1 MKCHS
6 VRSWSKRIGIAS
18 IVPVGAALA
27 IAGGAVAVATAP
39 IWLPLRRSYQ
49 RKRQRRREQLNAAR
63 QAAAS
68 HHERQHLF
76 EIGFHSTDTQRAL
89 DMLEIVEADA
99 FIPRQ
104 IRPRRES
111 AGAADTTFPPPSSIP
126 EQLLTALNSVA
137 ASRSVANSG
146 AAHSAL
152 GADGTHHSR
161 PQSRRCQSC
170 PALSTLSDAA
180 LVSANMPDAP
190 PPGLAEPGVDAIRRE
205 EEAVLAEETWRRR
218 HSLPAM
224 GGAREAGAAGG
235 GLERTRAAQE
245 AVEEAAIDAE
255 EDEDEADEK
264 DEDWDADL
272 EEEEDDEDEDD
283 DDDDDEWTE
292 GDKVLQVETMNQR
305 VVKMQYAVRG
315 QVPTTAEL
323 IQTEIN
329 NGQGNW
335 PFDEVLFCNIGNPHS
350 VGQKPITFYRQVLA
364 LVDCPWLLDD
374 PRAKELFPA
383 DAIERARYLSNFMT
397 GGTGAYSHSQGVL
410 AIRKT
415 VASFIEQRD
424 GYSCDPNNIFLTNGA
439 STAIQMVLTALINS
453 PSDAVLVPMPQYP
466 IYSALLS
473 LLNGKMLG
481 YHMDENRDW
490 ALDVSTLEKQVAVAR
505 DQGLR
510 PKAVVVINPGNPVG
524 NVLTQENMREIA
536 EFCKKE
542 GLLVLAD
549 EVYQENVYGEKPFV
563 SFKKAIRDLG
573 PDFDDFELASFHST
587 SKGLTGECG
596 RRGGYMELVGVDAEV
611 QGHIIKLASSGLCSC
626 LNGQIMVDLMLN
638 PPCEG
643 DVSYPLW
650 KEETETIYKSLHTKS
665 QALYHKLNSME
676 GISVRPLEGAMY
688 AFPKIEIPERAIAK
702 AHSLGLEPDTF
713 YALSLLE
720 ATGICTV
727 PGSGFGQKK
736 RTYHVRMTFL
746 PEEKKL
752 MAAMDRFEQF
762 HKDFLAQYS

>member
-1 MKCHS
+1 M
-6 VRSWSKRIGIAS
+6 RISTSISTAILFAS
-18 IVPVGAALA
+18 FVETGCFTPSLQT
-27 IAGGAVAVATAP
+27 AG
-39 IWLPLRRSYQ
+39 LSL
-49 RKRQRRREQLNAAR
+49 AR
-63 QAAAS
+63 QKLSPATWLGRKSLTAGNFGLDKPAGRRGLVGGPEMVVS
-68 HHERQHLF
+68 TRPSWPLF
-76 EIGFHSTDTQRAL
+76 EDS
-89 DMLEIVEADA
+89 
-99 FIPRQ
+99 
-104 IRPRRES
+104 
-111 AGAADTTFPPPSSIP
+111 
-126 EQLLTALNSVA
+126 
-137 ASRSVANSG
+137 
-146 AAHSAL
+146 
-152 GADGTHHSR
+152 
-161 PQSRRCQSC
+161 
-170 PALSTLSDAA
+170 
-180 LVSANMPDAP
+180 
-190 PPGLAEPGVDAIRRE
+190 
-205 EEAVLAEETWRRR
+205 
-218 HSLPAM
+218 
-224 GGAREAGAAGG
+224 
-235 GLERTRAAQE
+235 
-245 AVEEAAIDAE
+245 
-255 EDEDEADEK
+255 EDED
-264 DEDWDADL
+264 
-272 EEEEDDEDEDD
+272 DDKNTAFWDD

-676 GISVRPLEGAMY
+676 VRSAPPLCRWVSGFASQGSPISVHHHSAFTIQRSPFSHSLQASPRSVQGSPSRRVRVARAEERASGLKGLVAKALCERAEEDFVGCCVAQGISVRPLEGAMY

-720 ATGICTV
+720 ATGIMC
-727 PGSGFGQKK
+727 G
-736 RTYHVRMTFL
+736 
-746 PEEKKL
+746 
-752 MAAMDRFEQF
+752 
-762 HKDFLAQYS
+762 